1 MKYILFI
8 IDGAADYPIEE
19 LNNKTPLQVAKKPNI
34 DSLAKKGKCGLL
46 ETVPKEMPPDS
57 AVANMSI
64 LGYDLKKCYQG
75 RGVLEAANIGVK
87 IEKDD
92 VVFRC
97 NIICEENGKI
107 KNHSG
112 GHISTEEAHKLI
124 EALDEKL
131 GNNEIRFYPGVS
143 YRNLLVLKGKKY
155 SADVECTP
163 PHDVPGTEISKV
175 LVRANNEKG
184 KETANLLNK
193 LILDSKAILEKH
205 PVNIKKVKEGKDP
218 ANMIWPWSPGK
229 KPAMKTFQELY
240 KIKGAAISAVDLIN
254 GLGVYAGFD
263 VIKVEGATGLWNTNY
278 EGKADACINALKNHD
293 LVYVHVEAAD
303 EASHEGDLKLKIKCI
318 EDFDKR
324 LLGRVLANLKEEV
337 SVAILPDHLTPVK
350 VKTHVHGAVPF
361 LIYRPNGEEDNVKEF
376 SELSCKKGSYGLLK
390 NDEFIKSFLKR

>member
-184 KETANLLNK
+184 KETVNLLNK
-193 LILDSKAILEKH
+193 LIFESKGIL
-205 PVNIKKVKEGKDP
+205 
-218 ANMIWPWSPGK
+218 
-229 KPAMKTFQELY
+229 FQERC
-240 KIKGAAISAVDLIN
+240 AA
-254 GLGVYAGFD
+254 
-263 VIKVEGATGLWNTNY
+263 
-278 EGKADACINALKNHD
+278 
-293 LVYVHVEAAD
+293 
-303 EASHEGDLKLKIKCI
+303 
-318 EDFDKR
+318 
-324 LLGRVLANLKEEV
+324 RVA
-337 SVAILPDHLTPVK
+337 
-350 VKTHVHGAVPF
+350 
-361 LIYRPNGEEDNVKEF
+361 
-376 SELSCKKGSYGLLK
+376 
-390 NDEFIKSFLKR
+390 